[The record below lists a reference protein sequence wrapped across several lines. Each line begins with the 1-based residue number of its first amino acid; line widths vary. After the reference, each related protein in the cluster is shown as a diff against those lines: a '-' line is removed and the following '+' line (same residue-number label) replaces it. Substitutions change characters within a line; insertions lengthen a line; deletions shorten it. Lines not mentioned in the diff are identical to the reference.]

1 MENKHNISINMNG
14 LHLPIKRE
22 RFSNR
27 LIKQYPAVGSTTE
40 THLKERNVKRSKRK
54 DKEMT
59 GKQKPSDSRG

>member
-1 MENKHNISINMNG
+1 M
-14 LHLPIKRE
+14 PIKRE

-40 THLKERNVKRSKRK
+40 THLKERNFKRSKRK